1 MKINSNLLGIIF
13 MSLSMFSLSL
23 NDMIYKNLSFN
34 FPVWEAVFFRA
45 FSGVIISL
53 ILVYISGLKT
63 LKTKKP
69 VRHFVR
75 AFSAV
80 GCVVFYIF
88 GIKYLLLSENI
99 AISHSAPLIA
109 GLLAVPILGEKI
121 GMQRTLAI
129 MVGFIGVLII
139 VKPGTDLFNLKSL
152 LPIASALFMSSV
164 YLTTRSL
171 MNTESSVSIVFY
183 YSVALLLTSII
194 FFPNNFIIPD
204 TFNLICAM
212 SLGIMGSAG
221 HFFMSQA
228 AKHADVGVTAPF
240 EYTSF
245 IFVGIMAYIFY
256 KEVPSFSVVMGGLLI
271 IFASIFIAFRENKI
285 ENEIKNR

>member
-1 MKINSNLLGIIF
+1 
-13 MSLSMFSLSL
+13 MSIAMFSLSV
-23 NDMIYKNLSFN
+23 NDIIYKNLSFN

-45 FSGVIISL
+45 LSGVIISIFL
-53 ILVYISGLKT
+53 IYFSGVKV

-69 VRHFVR
+69 IRHFVR

-99 AISHSAPLIA
+99 AIAHSAPIIA
-109 GLLAVPILGEKI
+109 ALLAVPILGEKI
-121 GMQRTLAI
+121 GIQRTLAI
-129 MVGFIGVLII
+129 LVGFIGVLII

-152 LPIASALFMSSV
+152 LPIASALFMASV

-183 YSVALLLTSII
+183 YSIALLFTSII
-194 FFPNNFIIPD
+194 FFPDNFIIPD

-228 AKHADVGVTAPF
+228 AKYADVAVTSPF

-245 IFVGIMAYIFY
+245 VFVGFMAYIFY
-256 KEVPSFSVVMGGLLI
+256 NELPNSSVVIGALLI
-271 IFASIFIAFRENKI
+271 IFASIYIAYRENKI
-285 ENEIKNR
+285 EKKLKTR